1 MLLNGSALN
10 VAWLNGAT
18 GTIKSLACLTWCGA
32 LQQASLTAAKA
43 CHSQSAAISDVLGSA
58 SIQKTIGVQALATE
72 YVSAWLALG
81 FQLRGDGSAQAQM
94 AGVLQ
99 KIAALGAG
107 TSAQVALQTYA
118 QAKATV
124 DFSLQGQ
131 ALSTAESIA
140 TLAQQAKLASNAV
153 GDVFSTGDASVAY
166 AVSAHIRAQA
176 TGEVS
181 AATTISL
188 GGSAMGVVQT
198 QAVPTLQVKLK
209 AGGEVSVGVVSAD
222 GSGALY
228 VVQSLIAHASG
239 LAMGMASVLKT
250 NRLEASSTAPSLMQG
265 QLGARLFI
273 ASQLDAAVQ
282 AQAPLTKLCTMVAA
296 AKVSAQVLAAGGVL
310 HHCESNAFVHV
321 QMQGGL
327 ASEKPLEALT
337 FSQAAGYALASLDVP
352 LQALTAQAIASVQG
366 LASLS
371 KRCDAA
377 CFAVTQLDGQGLIT
391 KTSEA
396 FGRAYGYVS
405 AEVVLTKLCEAQGLG
420 SVQSFAASDL
430 SKPIAIIA
438 AIGKTQTLGD
448 AYLLKHLTVSAQALV
463 VTQTHLS
470 LERPLQSITAHGEVQ
485 SSGLA
490 FMAKLIGGVA
500 AGGVAQVM
508 AQAQLTKP
516 ISVTSQAVSSVI
528 ALAAINKPLALAAS
542 SSAALDG
549 EAALE
554 KMLAIHAQAKA
565 LSGAQALVE
574 KSLAL
579 FADAHVSTQ
588 TQALDIT
595 KRLALQAQAIT
606 TTTADAFLLKTIDAH
621 AQAVASLSAEAS
633 CTKTSQAQGACVAL
647 SRASVDLRIPLG
659 GSLRF
664 ENLAW
669 GTCSLTKRLD
679 GAGDAPILVSPKL
692 NHAVWM
698 AGQWIALTALDDAMV
713 LVTKRL
719 DGFDVALSV
728 VQSAHLKKLYQHK
741 SLRVGACAL
750 NAQMQV
756 RVESVR
762 VSML

>member
-10 VAWLNGAT
+10 VGWLNGAT
-18 GTIKSLACLTWCGA
+18 GTVKSLACLAWCSA
-32 LQQASLTAAKA
+32 SQQALLASAKT
-43 CHSQSAAISDVLGSA
+43 CHSQSAAISDVHGSA
-58 SIQKTIGVQALATE
+58 SIQKTIDVQALATE
-72 YVSAWLALG
+72 HVSAWLALG

-99 KIAALGAG
+99 KIVALGAG
-107 TSAQVALQTYA
+107 TSAQVQVQANA
-118 QAKATV
+118 QARATV

-131 ALSTAESIA
+131 VLSTAASLVTIA
-140 TLAQQAKLASNAV
+140 REAKLASSAL
-153 GDVFSTGDASVAY
+153 GQASSTGDTSVAY
-166 AVSAHIRAQA
+166 AVSGHLRAQA
-176 TGEVS
+176 TGVS
-181 AATTISL
+181 SPAKAISL
-188 GGSAMGVVQT
+188 IGCAMGVVQT
-198 QAVPTLQVKLK
+198 QAVPTLHVMLE
-209 AGGEVSVGVVSAD
+209 GVGEVSAH

-228 VVQSLIAHASG
+228 VIESLKAHASG
-239 LAMGMASVLKT
+239 LAVGMASLLKT
-250 NRLEASSTAPSLMQG
+250 NGLEASSTVRSLMQG

-282 AQAPLTKLCTMVAA
+282 AQALLTKLCTMVADA
-296 AKVSAQVLAAGGVL
+296 EVSAQALAAGGVL

-337 FSQAAGYALASLDVP
+337 FSQVAGYALASLDIP

-396 FGRAYGYVS
+396 LGRAYGYVS

-448 AYLLKHLTVSAQALV
+448 AYLLKHLTVSAQTLV
-463 VTQTHLS
+463 TTQTHLI
-470 LERPLQSITAHGEVQ
+470 LERPLQSFTARGEVQ
-485 SSGLA
+485 SSGLGSI
-490 FMAKLIGGVA
+490 AKLIGGMA
-500 AGGVAQVM
+500 AGGAAQVM

-516 ISVTSQAVSSVI
+516 ISVASQAVSSGI

-542 SSAALDG
+542 SSTSLDG

-554 KMLAIHAQAKA
+554 KILAIHAQAKA
-565 LSGAQALVE
+565 SSDAQAIVE

-579 FADAHVSTQ
+579 LVDAQASTQ
-588 TQALDIT
+588 AQALDVT
-595 KRLALQAQAIT
+595 KRLALHAQAT
-606 TTTADAFLLKTIDAH
+606 TTTTSEAFLLKTIDART
-621 AQAVASLSAEAS
+621 QAVASLSAEAS

>member
-10 VAWLNGAT
+10 VAWLSGAT

-124 DFSLQGQ
+124 NFSLQGQ

-166 AVSAHIRAQA
+166 AVSAHLRAQA

-181 AATTISL
+181 AVTTISL
-188 GGSAMGVVQT
+188 GGIAMGVVQA

-222 GSGALY
+222 ESGALY

-250 NRLEASSTAPSLMQG
+250 NRLEASSTAQSLTQG

-310 HHCESNAFVHV
+310 HHCESNAFVYVHR
-321 QMQGGL
+321 QGGL

-377 CFAVTQLDGQGLIT
+377 CFALTQLDGQGLIA
-391 KTSEA
+391 KTIGALGKADGS
-396 FGRAYGYVS
+396 VS
-405 AEVVLTKLCEAQGLG
+405 AEVVLTKQCEAQGLA

-430 SKPIAIIA
+430 SKPLAIITA
-438 AIGKTQTLGD
+438 MGLAQTLGD

-463 VTQTHLS
+463 ATQTQLG
-470 LERPLQSITAHGEVQ
+470 LGRPLESITAHGEVQ
-485 SSGLA
+485 SSGHA
-490 FMAKLIGGVA
+490 SITKLIGGVA

-542 SSAALDG
+542 SSAALGG

-588 TQALDIT
+588 AQALDIT

-606 TTTADAFLLKTIDAH
+606 TTTGDAFVLKTIDAH

-633 CTKTSQAQGACVAL
+633 CTKTSQAQGVCVAL
-647 SRASVDLRIPLG
+647 SDASVDLRIPLG
-659 GSLRF
+659 GSLRL
-664 ENLAW
+664 ENLAS

-679 GAGDAPILVSPKL
+679 GAGDAPFSSSPSL
-692 NHAVWM
+692 SLAVWLGGDLLECVEHKPIDM
-698 AGQWIALTALDDAMV
+698 LI
-713 LVTKRL
+713 TKRL
-719 DGFDVALSV
+719 EGIDVAMTV
-728 VQSAHLKKLYQHK
+728 TESAHLKRLYQHK
-741 SLRVGACAL
+741 RIHL
-750 NAQMQV
+750 NA
-756 RVESVR
+756 RSLAPRLSVDLIDAAR
-762 VSML
+762 R